1 MVITTYRLSIDGA
14 MQIRHKEPAMAAIV
28 APPLGAGT

>member
-14 MQIRHKEPAMAAIV
+14 MQIRHKEPAIAAMV
-28 APPLGAGT
+28 APPIGVGT